1 MNNLYGSYLAAEG
14 SKVTEVL
21 IILEL
26 TNINLQRSHIKEGN
40 SDFIGITFHRE
51 HILWLIS
58 LIWIFKGAL
67 GDNITY
73 SSVHNFVLLISNLFL
88 L

>member
-1 MNNLYGSYLAAEG
+1 MNYLYRSYLAAEG

-26 TNINLQRSHIKEGN
+26 ANINLKSSHVKESN
-40 SDFIGITFHRE
+40 PNFIGITFHCK

-58 LIWIFKGAL
+58 LIWILKGAL
-67 GDNITY
+67 SNNITD
-73 SSVHNFVLLISNLFL
+73 SSVHNFVLLISSLFL